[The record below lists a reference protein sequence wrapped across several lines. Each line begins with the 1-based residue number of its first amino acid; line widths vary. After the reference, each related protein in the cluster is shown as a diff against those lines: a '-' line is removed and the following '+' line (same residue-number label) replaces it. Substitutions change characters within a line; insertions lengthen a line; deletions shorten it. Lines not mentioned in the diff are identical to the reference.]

1 MISTQ
6 PLTPEALEQI
16 SRELEPGGAEAALGW
31 AKERFS
37 SNIALACSF
46 GGPSGMV
53 LVDLCSRLGLTP
65 EIFYLD
71 TDVLF
76 PETYALRDEVSRRY
90 GVNPVGYRSKL
101 TLDEQA
107 EKYGPELWARDPD
120 RCCYLRKVEPN
131 ERALEGKLAWISG
144 IRRDQSATRRD
155 VALVEWDEAFDLVKL
170 NPLAAWSEDDVWAYI
185 RTNNVPY
192 NPLHDNGYPS
202 IGCTHCTRRVL
213 PGEDRRAGR
222 WSGFDKIE
230 CGIHVAEATKSS
242 D

>member
-1 MISTQ
+1 MTGTNET
-6 PLTPEALEQI
+6 LTPEALAGI
-16 SRELEPGGAEAALGW
+16 SERLEPGGAEAALTW
-31 AKERFS
+31 AGETFGS
-37 SNIALACSF
+37 DLALACSF

-53 LVDLCSRLGLTP
+53 LVDLCSRLGLQP

-76 PETYALRDEVSRRY
+76 PETYALRDAVSRRY
-90 GVNPVGYRSKL
+90 GVAPVGYRSRL

-107 EKYGPELWARDPD
+107 EKWGPELWARDPD

-131 ERALEGKLAWISG
+131 ERALAGKKAWISG
-144 IRRDQSATRRD
+144 IRRDQSSTRKD
-155 VALVEWDEAFDLVKL
+155 VPIVEWDEAFDLVKL
-170 NPLAAWSEDDVWAYI
+170 NPLATWTEDGVWSYI
-185 RTNNVPY
+185 REHDVPY
-192 NPLHDNGYPS
+192 NSLHDDGYPS

-230 CGIHVAEATKSS
+230 CGIHVANSTKAQ
-242 D
+242 